1 MEDKL
6 IKADIAFK
14 SWKNVPLKDKLDL
27 IERLGKS
34 LVNNK
39 QKLAELMTLEM
50 GKPISQSFAEIDKCV
65 LLCNYYIENA
75 ESFLRNL
82 SINTSPN
89 ESYVNY
95 QPLGVILAVMPWN
108 FPFWQ
113 VFRFAVPSLLAG
125 NTGVLKHSNNTSG
138 CALEIEKLFLEAGF
152 PESVFTTLMIDVDP
166 VLDIIKYPVIRAVTF
181 TGSTRIGRLIA
192 QTAGSVIKKS
202 VLELGGSDPYI
213 VLKDADVKQAA
224 KSCVISRMINNG
236 QSCIAA
242 KRFIIDELIFD
253 EFLECFK
260 SEISNYKYNNPLSSE
275 TNYGPIARKDLLES
289 LKNQLQNGLKD
300 GAELLFQNN
309 DNPEKGFY
317 FPPTIVMVNN
327 LNNLLFQEETF
338 GPIASFY
345 KFKNEEEAFSAAN
358 STEFGLGAAI
368 FSADIEKAKSIAE
381 KHIDSGSV
389 FINDFVKSDPRLPF
403 GGIKYSGFG
412 RELSE
417 IGIKEF
423 VNIKS
428 ISIKK

>member
-1 MEDKL
+1 LEDKL